1 MTDEEKPALSTLERF
16 ARTYLA
22 QRDQIAKQIDEAT
35 KLGRISLADKLTTKL
50 AAHDKYIADNRLE
63 RFRK

>member
-1 MTDEEKPALSTLERF
+1 MDSDQKPTLSTVERF

-22 QRDQIAKQIDEAT
+22 QRDRLARDVDEALR
-35 KLGRISLADKLTTKL
+35 LGRIGLADKLTKKL
-50 AAHDKYIADNRLE
+50 DARNKYIADNRLE

>member
-1 MTDEEKPALSTLERF
+1 MADAEKPTLSTGERF
-16 ARTYLA
+16 ARNYLA
-22 QRDQIAKQIDEAT
+22 QRDRIAKQIDEAIR
-35 KLGRISLADKLTTKL
+35 LGRVSLADKLTTKL